1 MYIFSSKIPTVFFLF
16 LITFSI
22 DAPAAKLLEPGHTL
36 ILQSEGDPVS
46 ADGTD
51 ASCTQFPLFPPK
63 PSYLSCGTEQA
74 GQQFG
79 VRATAHGS
87 FAKGQ
92 GTALQ
97 FYDFEIDEG
106 DSSETPLLSQIS
118 GKANFNGFL
127 ALVGGGQVKG
137 NLKLKLIDLGPTGAF
152 YPDGGKVV
160 HQETLASHQLT
171 GIAVTGLNF
180 GITVEGGAPYI
191 GIGASP
197 EFKVNIQLQKELVRD
212 KIDFGVH
219 ALLLRG
225 HTYRVQ
231 FEVGVLAK
239 KDVVPGLSIAQFKL
253 GDDRAP
259 DLFDPEHWLE
269 GINDLVITD
278 LPAIKAQTFN
288 IKEEDENGILQ
299 LFSKPRLLD
308 GAPGFSDSK
317 DMLRKLADDAGLP
330 TSFREIVDQRLSR
343 SSILEEGIAS
353 PGAEVRELIVT
364 LETDQVE
371 ILRHHTVL
379 LYHMIDLLN
388 TPPGQRPAF
397 PLKK

>member
-1 MYIFSSKIPTVFFLF
+1 MYIFSSKIPWVFFLV

-22 DAPAAKLLEPGHTL
+22 DAHAAKLLEPGHTL
-36 ILQSEGDPVS
+36 ILQSESDPVP

-51 ASCTQFPLFPPK
+51 ATCTQLPRSK
-63 PSYLSCGTEQA
+63 CGTEQA

-79 VRATAHGS
+79 VRATANGS
-87 FAKGQ
+87 FAKAQ
-92 GTALQ
+92 GAALQ

-106 DSSETPLLSQIS
+106 DGSGTPLLSQIS

-152 YPDGGKVV
+152 YADGGNVV
-160 HQETLASHQLT
+160 HQETLASHQLN

-180 GITVEGGAPYI
+180 GIKVEGGAPYI

-239 KDVVPGLSIAQFKL
+239 KDVVSGLSIAQFKL

-259 DLFDPEHWLE
+259 DLFDPEHWLD

-278 LPAIKAQTFN
+278 LPAIKAQTLN
-288 IKEEDENGILQ
+288 IKEEEDGILK

-330 TSFREIVDQRLSR
+330 TSFREIVEQRLKP
-343 SSILEEGIAS
+343 SSFQEEGIAS
-353 PGAEVRELIVT
+353 PGAEVRELFVT

-379 LYHMIDLLN
+379 LYHVIDLLN